1 MTEQAP
7 PAVTAQTHGPNAFDK
22 AAIAAAEVEGPT
34 LAQDNSSAP
43 KEEGTKVE
51 PATKSK
57 DHARMMRETKARKE
71 RQEFE
76 EAKLAKRER
85 DEFLALAVKDPR
97 AALARIPGFDL
108 QKIAREELQ
117 QSYGIEAPKSTP
129 EDEVKAIRAQVEEER
144 SARLRLEGE
153 IQRRDLQQFQS
164 KLQDTVSEHVASNP
178 ERFKSTASQGK
189 HGQQEVYKALMQF
202 IRENGPATDDDGVK
216 QYIDL
221 ACEAVEQE
229 FAEHDERE
237 WARLSAFKSLGQ
249 KALPARVEPSPAA
262 AKPPAKAPEVERA
275 GKFAVDAQ
283 TLAERPW
290 LARRQMRNNGIR
302 PAPPQANQP
311 DRVKLR

>member
-7 PAVTAQTHGPNAFDK
+7 IAPAVTTQTHGPNAFDK

-153 IQRRDLQQFQS
+153 IQRRDLQQFQF

-202 IRENGPATDDDGVK
+202 IRDNGPATDDDGVK

-249 KALPARVEPSPAA
+249 KALPA
-262 AKPPAKAPEVERA
+262 AKPLAKGPEVERA